1 MMALYP
7 PCNDT
12 VTSVCQPKLL
22 LDHDGSIPPSNDTIT
37 SVCQPKLLLEHDG
50 SISSSNGT
58 VTGVAGVVLSLPSR
72 VVAAVVTANYK
83 LDYTSK
89 TVNLDLDGG
98 VWLDKERKPSS
109 KTGLKVIYLG
119 SAANTGVTAQG
130 EARLTHPA
138 FGKDFFI
145 KGNVAVLKS
154 STQLLDA
161 SWEID
166 LFSKNKQVSVTATV
180 TRADI
185 RSGHRVDAE
194 IAVNSVGQNL
204 AILLKNHGE
213 ITSQSL
219 DVASF
224 LHYKDVKNVPRQV
237 GSSLTFNSRTLNFKL
252 KGPSSEL
259 ASIVTEFKQEKGTT
273 KSTTV
278 FTALGV
284 EPHVVKADY
293 KYPPVLFVE
302 FYKQKEPSKK
312 LEAVLAGD
320 VFSEVGVRADLV
332 HGSEKKELVKVLIA
346 LTEDKFLKT
355 TFSWSSEN
363 IQHLVEQWQKD
374 VSTVLKQLTS
384 ILIQLGKEGQTELT
398 DLITTLRKAQPN
410 LKPYLQSYQQELKAI
425 KDEVVNDKALKELS
439 AFFNELFGGV
449 LKGIAE
455 ASEKVT
461 ELANLVYDRFEK
473 LEDAVLE
480 SWQKLL
486 PTLEKSYSQL
496 VDIAEGILGEFID
509 VAVAIL
515 QTVLEQIKTHEGD
528 LKKLAQAFADI
539 LEEVGRVVG
548 KTFVQL
554 RSEVK
559 DFLDLLYDQFKTL
572 PVTDFIKEKYNE
584 LLRQLTE
591 LEIPVE
597 LWSVIT
603 EVISAV
609 KDTVPTPELRDLVEA
624 IESYVNK
631 HLNKQKVDDVE
642 ELKNILSK
650 ATLALRSLVQMIK
663 LQIKGEVEGDVPSLL
678 GFKLPVSLEELF
690 KIPRFFVAHFSP
702 LAYLSSGDLPTLK
715 ELLVTYRPRLNPLDW
730 VPPYKGSYTD
740 RIQSQTCLGFEHRSL
755 SRFPGVICQE
765 RHQQFIGEDKQ
776 WSSLLYRQSDY
787 HTV

>member
-1 MMALYP
+1 
-7 PCNDT
+7 
-12 VTSVCQPKLL
+12 
-22 LDHDGSIPPSNDTIT
+22 
-37 SVCQPKLLLEHDG
+37 
-50 SISSSNGT
+50 
-58 VTGVAGVVLSLPSR
+58 
-72 VVAAVVTANYK
+72 
-83 LDYTSK
+83 
-89 TVNLDLDGG
+89 
-98 VWLDKERKPSS
+98 
-109 KTGLKVIYLG
+109 
-119 SAANTGVTAQG
+119 
-130 EARLTHPA
+130 
-138 FGKDFFI
+138 
-145 KGNVAVLKS
+145 
-154 STQLLDA
+154 
-161 SWEID
+161 
-166 LFSKNKQVSVTATV
+166 
-180 TRADI
+180 
-185 RSGHRVDAE
+185 
-194 IAVNSVGQNL
+194 GQNL

-224 LHYKDVKNVPRQV
+224 LHYKDVKNVPRQ
-237 GSSLTFNSRTLNFKL
+237 L

-259 ASIVTEFKQEKGTT
+259 ASIVTEFKQEKDTT

-302 FYKQKEPSKK
+302 FYKQTGGVSGTLSVWSIFPGRCESLNVACVLVLPEEPSKK
-312 LEAVLAGD
+312 LEVVLAGD
-320 VFSEVGVRADLV
+320 VFSEVGVRSDLV
-332 HGSEKKELVKVLIA
+332 HGSEKKELVKILIA

-496 VDIAEGILGEFID
+496 ADIAESILEEFID

-515 QTVLEQIKTHEGD
+515 QTVLDQIKTHEGD

-584 LLRQLTE
+584 LLSQLTE

-631 HLNKQKVDDVE
+631 HINKQTVDDVE
-642 ELKNILSK
+642 ELKSILNK

-730 VPPYKGSYTD
+730 VPPYKGNGFVVDSQHFFTLDNRHFTFKGSCSYVLLQDVVDGNFTVVLNID
-740 RIQSQTCLGFEHRSL
+740 NGKF
-755 SRFPGVICQE
+755 G
-765 RHQQFIGEDKQ
+765 
-776 WSSLLYRQSDY
+776 SLLLADDKDSLELLADKSVRISPSALCDSFKTRQKGNVDFIFQ
-787 HTV
+787 